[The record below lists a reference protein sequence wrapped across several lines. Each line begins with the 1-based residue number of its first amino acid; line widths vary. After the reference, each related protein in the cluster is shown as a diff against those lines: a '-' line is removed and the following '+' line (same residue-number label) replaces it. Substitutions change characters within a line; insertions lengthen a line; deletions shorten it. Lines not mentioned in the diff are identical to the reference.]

1 MDEDVGTGL
10 EGTASLTLTLGMD
23 PHWQVTPVCGTD
35 HRNQRRVIGQRTTA
49 VQHQF
54 DQVVSMRGSLV
65 DRAYA
70 VRRPCQFTDRPHW
83 SPGPI
88 GRVSADGGQEGSG
101 DPDQTTRGWIDLP
114 AACDAR
120 HPAQVVNLDYCSVRQ
135 CGAVHQTKVDMSVD
149 HARYERTSKLRYP
162 SPLHGR
168 TTEPDWPQLIVN
180 LLKESRPESLA
191 DPEIVNSKPPDQRH
205 WVPISVR
212 TA

>member
-23 PHWQVTPVCGTD
+23 PHWQVTPVCGAD

-70 VRRPCQFTDRPHW
+70 VRRPGQFTDRPQW

-88 GRVSADGGQEGSG
+88 GRVSADGGQERSG
-101 DPDQTTRGWIDLP
+101 NPDQTTRGWIDLP

-120 HPAQVVNLDYCSVRQ
+120 HPAKVVDLNYCRVRQ
-135 CGAVHQTKVDMSVD
+135 GGAVHQTKVDMPVD
-149 HARYERTSKLRYP
+149 HARHERTRKLRCP
-162 SPLHGR
+162 SPLHSR
-168 TTEPDWPQLIVN
+168 ATEPHRPQLIVD
-180 LLKESRPESLA
+180 LLEESRSESLA
-191 DPEIVNSKPPDQRH
+191 DP
-205 WVPISVR
+205 
-212 TA
+212 